1 MKIKHGCS
9 RSHAMS
15 LFLTVESDLSL
26 HMIRT
31 VLVIT
36 MELVSGYGEI
46 GVEQTLHYYQI
57 RKMDSCGKNN
67 YVTMNMSFACGRPL
81 DISE

>member
-1 MKIKHGCS
+1 
-9 RSHAMS
+9 MS

-36 MELVSGYGEI
+36 MELVSGYSEI
-46 GVEQTLHYYQI
+46 GVGQTLHYYQI
-57 RKMDSCGKNN
+57 RKLIVVVKTIM
-67 YVTMNMSFACGRPL
+67 
-81 DISE
+81 